1 MGEQGEYQW
10 NIRFGRGLRDFCCF
24 TIFRTLPGGF
34 FFIEIPI
41 VEVKQGHDY
50 QGGRDNQRE
59 LVGNEISYVGLVDKF
74 GGKGCVC
81 RAGALVEQRCG
92 GNDG

>member
-1 MGEQGEYQW
+1 MGYQVW
-10 NIRFGRGLRDFCCF
+10 QRSAGLLLFHYFPHSAWRFL
-24 TIFRTLPGGF
+24 
-34 FFIEIPI
+34 FIEIPI
-41 VEVKQGHDY
+41 VEVKQSHDY
-50 QGGRDNQRE
+50 QGGRDNQWE